1 MSIRFQADAD
11 LNHIIVKA
19 TLRRE
24 PGIDFQIA
32 HVANLAG
39 VGDQEVLALAAQAG
53 RVLVTHDRKT
63 MPKNFAEF
71 IVHTSSSGVVVIP
84 QKLPVRAAV
93 EDLLLIWTASEA
105 EEWITNASPSTV
117 GHWTGRVWY
126 PDTHYLPPRRT
137 HGGC

>member
-1 MSIRFQADAD
+1 MSVRFQADAD

-24 PGIDFQIA
+24 PGIGFQIA

-53 RVLVTHDRKT
+53 RVLITHDRKT
-63 MPKNFAEF
+63 MPKNIAEF

-105 EEWITNASPSTV
+105 EEWINRMQV
-117 GHWTGRVWY
+117 
-126 PDTHYLPPRRT
+126 LPL
-137 HGGC
+137 

>member
-1 MSIRFQADAD
+1 MSVRFQADAD

-24 PGIDFQIA
+24 PGIDFQTA

-53 RVLVTHDRKT
+53 RVLATHDRKT
-63 MPKNFAEF
+63 MPKNFAAF
-71 IVHTSSSGVVVIP
+71 IVHTSSSGVVVIL

-105 EEWITNASPSTV
+105 EAWINRMQV
-117 GHWTGRVWY
+117 
-126 PDTHYLPPRRT
+126 LPL
-137 HGGC
+137 